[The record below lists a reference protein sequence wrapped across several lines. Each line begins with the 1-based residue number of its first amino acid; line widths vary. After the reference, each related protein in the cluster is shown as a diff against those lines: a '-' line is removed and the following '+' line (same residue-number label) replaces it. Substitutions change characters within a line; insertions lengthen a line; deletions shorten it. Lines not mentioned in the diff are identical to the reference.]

1 MIMSE
6 FEETIMII
14 GIIIGVVT
22 FMIFILWSF
31 AKANRDSFE
40 DDKTDTKN
48 YKKDVDE
55 ISKKLDKLKET
66 TNQDDV
72 LPKGFKKDTD

>member
-1 MIMSE
+1 MAL
-6 FEETIMII
+6 FEESII
-14 GIIIGVVT
+14 VIGVIVGIAAAT
-22 FMIFILWSF
+22 LGTIVLSWRYGMYSEQG
-31 AKANRDSFE
+31 FE
-40 DDKTDTKN
+40 DTKKYEKESN
-48 YKKDVDE
+48 E

>member
-1 MIMSE
+1 MSE

-14 GIIIGVVT
+14 GIIIGVVA

-40 DDKTDTKN
+40 DDKTDTKK
-48 YKKDVDE
+48 YEKKSNE

-72 LPKGFKKDTD
+72 LPKGFKKDAD